1 MELREIE
8 MGKDANKL
16 QVKDL
21 VTIGIFSA
29 IYFVI
34 NLLVMVCGGIT
45 PLLWIFMPPI
55 LSVLCGVIYMLL
67 AAKVQKTGAILIM
80 GLITGLIYVA
90 TGQFTLVLLVTF
102 GLACIVAEVIRKATG
117 YNNFKGNLLGYAFF
131 SLGMVG
137 SPLPI
142 WLFRDSFSEQMILQ
156 GMPAEYVA
164 TMNAVTPAW
173 VLVVMAAATF
183 LLAFVGGFIGKAL
196 LTKHFEKAGM
206 V

>member
-1 MELREIE
+1 MNQNS
-8 MGKDANKL
+8 NKL

-29 IYFVI
+29 IYFVV
-34 NLLVMVCGGIT
+34 NLIVMVSGGIT

-55 LSVLCGVIYMLL
+55 LSLLCGVIYMLL
-67 AAKVQKTGAILIM
+67 VAKVQKTGAVLIM
-80 GLITGLIYVA
+80 GLITGIIYVA

-102 GLACIVAEVIRKATG
+102 GLACIMAEIIRKITG

-142 WLFRDSFSEQMILQ
+142 WLFRESFSQQMVSQ
-156 GMPAEYVA
+156 GMPVDYVE
-164 TMNAVTPAW
+164 TMNAVTPIW
-173 VLVVMAAATF
+173 VLVVMVVATF
-183 LLAFVGGFIGKAL
+183 LLAFVGGLIGKAL
-196 LTKHFEKAGM
+196 LKKHFEKAGM

>member
-1 MELREIE
+1 M
-8 MGKDANKL
+8 KQKSNKL

-34 NLLVMVCGGIT
+34 NLIVMVSGGIT

-55 LSVLCGVIYMLL
+55 LSVLCGVVYMLL
-67 AAKVQKTGAILIM
+67 VAKVQKTGAVLIM

-90 TGQFTLVLLVTF
+90 TGQFTLVLLATF
-102 GLACIVAEVIRKATG
+102 GLGCIIAELIRKLTG
-117 YNNFKGNLLGYAFF
+117 YNSFKGNLLGYAFF

-142 WLFRDSFSEQMILQ
+142 WLFRDSFSEQMVTQ
-156 GMPAEYVA
+156 GMPADYVA
-164 TMNAVTPAW
+164 TMNAVTPIW
-173 VLVVMAAATF
+173 VLVVMVVATF
-183 LLAFVGGFIGKAL
+183 LLAFVGGLIGKAL
-196 LTKHFEKAGM
+196 LKKHFEKAGM

>member
-1 MELREIE
+1 MNPD
-8 MGKDANKL
+8 KSNKM

-29 IYFVI
+29 IYFII
-34 NLLVMVCGGIT
+34 NLIVMICGGIT
-45 PLLWIFMPPI
+45 PLLWVFMPPI

-67 AAKVQKTGAILIM
+67 VAKVQKTGAVLIM

-102 GLACIVAEVIRKATG
+102 GLACVVAELIRKITG
-117 YNNFKGNLLGYAFF
+117 YNNFAGNLWGYAFF

-142 WLFRDSFSEQMILQ
+142 WLFRDSFSQQMVSQ
-156 GMPAEYVA
+156 GFPSDYVE
-164 TMNAVTPAW
+164 TMNAVTPIW
-173 VLVVMAAATF
+173 VLIVMIVATF
-183 LLAFVGGFIGKAL
+183 LLAFVGGMIGKAL
-196 LTKHFEKAGM
+196 MKKHFEKAGM

>member
-1 MELREIE
+1 MNQNS
-8 MGKDANKL
+8 NKL

-34 NLLVMVCGGIT
+34 NLIVMVSGGIT

-55 LSVLCGVIYMLL
+55 LSLVCGVIYMLL
-67 AAKVQKTGAILIM
+67 VAKVQKTGAVLIM
-80 GLITGLIYVA
+80 GLITGIIYVA
-90 TGQFTLVLLVTF
+90 TGQFTLVLLITF
-102 GLACIVAEVIRKATG
+102 VLACIVAEIIRKITG
-117 YNNFKGNLLGYAFF
+117 YNNFKGNLVGYAFF

-142 WLFRDSFSEQMILQ
+142 WLFRDSFSQQMVSQ
-156 GMPAEYVA
+156 GMPVDYVT
-164 TMNAVTPAW
+164 TMNAVTPIW
-173 VLVVMAAATF
+173 VLIVMVVATF
-183 LLAFVGGFIGKAL
+183 LLAFVGGLIGKAL
-196 LTKHFEKAGM
+196 LKKHFEKAGM

>member
-1 MELREIE
+1 MNTHTS
-8 MGKDANKL
+8 NKL

-21 VTIGIFSA
+21 VAIGIYSA

-34 NLLVMVCGGIT
+34 NLIVMVSGGIT

-55 LSVLCGVIYMLL
+55 LSVLCGVVYMLM
-67 AAKVQKTGAILIM
+67 AAKVQKTGAVLVM

-102 GLACIVAEVIRKATG
+102 GICCILAETIRRVTG
-117 YNNFKGNLLGYAFF
+117 YSNFKGNLWSYAFF

-142 WLFRDSFSEQMILQ
+142 WLFRDSFSQQMVSQ
-156 GMPAEYVA
+156 GMPADYVA
-164 TMNAVTPAW
+164 TMNAVTPMW
-173 VLVVMAAATF
+173 VLVVMIAATF
-183 LLAFVGGFIGKAL
+183 LLAFVGGLIGKAL
-196 LTKHFEKAGM
+196 LKKHFEKAGM
-206 V
+206 I

>member
-1 MELREIE
+1 MNRNS
-8 MGKDANKL
+8 NKL

-34 NLLVMVCGGIT
+34 NLIVMVCGGIT

-67 AAKVQKTGAILIM
+67 VAKVQKTGAVLIM

-102 GLACIVAEVIRKATG
+102 GLACLVAELIRKATG
-117 YNNFKGNLLGYAFF
+117 YNSFRGNLIGYAFF

-142 WLFRDSFSEQMILQ
+142 WLFRDSFSEQMVSQ
-156 GMPAEYVA
+156 GMPADYVA
-164 TMNAVTPAW
+164 TMNAVTPVW
-173 VLVVMAAATF
+173 VLAVMVIATF
-183 LLAFVGGFIGKAL
+183 LLAFVGGLIGKAL
-196 LTKHFEKAGM
+196 LKKHFEKAGM

>member
-1 MELREIE
+1 ME
-8 MGKDANKL
+8 MNSKSSNKL
-16 QVKDL
+16 QAKDL

-29 IYFVI
+29 IYFVV
-34 NLLVMVCGGIT
+34 NLIVMVSGGIT

-67 AAKVQKTGAILIM
+67 VAKVQKTGAVLIM
-80 GLITGLIYVA
+80 GLITGVIYVA

-102 GLACIVAEVIRKATG
+102 GAACIVAEVIRKITG
-117 YNNFKGNLLGYAFF
+117 YKNFKGNLLGYAFF

-142 WLFRDSFSEQMILQ
+142 WLFREDFSNQMVTQ
-156 GMPAEYVA
+156 GMPADYVA
-164 TMNAVTPAW
+164 TMNVVTPNW
-173 VLVVMAAATF
+173 LLVVMIIATF
-183 LLAFVGGFIGKAL
+183 LLAFVGGLIGKAIL
-196 LTKHFEKAGM
+196 KKHFEKAGM